1 VTGAPWFGSGAR
13 RHCRHPLQPW
23 SWSGAGG
30 QTGDASGRTPA
41 ATPPCHNPHNN
52 PDGLGDENKG
62 CLSKTERATV
72 GRWNS
77 SPWKGCSPF
86 SGRSWIVISNTTSG
100 SLAISG
106 RSVLRPCFACGGPKP
121 TKTANIFHNLS
132 VTHLKNDTANYLG
145 LGRTRL
151 AFSVRKHGYC
161 AARSAPQ
168 VRSRASGQN
177 LTLRIDQPL
186 PGDQAGGSISR
197 AQPLRGTPAGLDCTT
212 TPTSSCGPGRLAHWP
227 KARQPNL
234 RWASST
240 AAGDA
245 GLAYS
250 SRALFDFGCG
260 RLATRS
266 HRRTASSAR
275 S

>member
-1 VTGAPWFGSGAR
+1 MLQRHVRPFSDHHVDKERLQTRAREVVTGAPWFGCGAR

-30 QTGDASGRTPA
+30 QTGAASGRTPA

-168 VRSRASGQN
+168 VRSRAS
-177 LTLRIDQPL
+177 
-186 PGDQAGGSISR
+186 
-197 AQPLRGTPAGLDCTT
+197 
-212 TPTSSCGPGRLAHWP
+212 
-227 KARQPNL
+227 
-234 RWASST
+234 
-240 AAGDA
+240 
-245 GLAYS
+245 
-250 SRALFDFGCG
+250 
-260 RLATRS
+260 
-266 HRRTASSAR
+266 AR